1 MSFGENLQYYRKREE
16 ITQEQLAERMEVSRQ
31 TVSKWEAGTSYPE
44 MEKIILLCELF
55 SCSMDTLLRGD
66 AQAEVVED
74 SAKYEEHMKRFGNA
88 VTFGVGFLIVG
99 CSFSTLLDGMNGF
112 LRNLQDIVIFP
123 FFIVAVLTFVVA
135 GIRHINFTKRHP
147 YIQPFYTGEE
157 IERFD
162 RGFPIRIAA
171 GVGIILIS
179 VVVDELQNFMPA
191 PAGVEAS
198 AFYRFLMLLLVSAG
212 FMLLVHTG
220 MEKSRYNIDEYNKEH
235 DPLYRERLT
244 PEQRRI
250 LDEENHMPLA
260 AKWSACIMI
269 VTAAVYLLWSFLQHA
284 WQISWVLFPVGG
296 LLCGIA
302 YIVLGPK
309 K

>member
-1 MSFGENLQYYRKREE
+1 
-16 ITQEQLAERMEVSRQ
+16 
-31 TVSKWEAGTSYPE
+31 
-44 MEKIILLCELF
+44 
-55 SCSMDTLLRGD
+55 
-66 AQAEVVED
+66 
-74 SAKYEEHMKRFGNA
+74 
-88 VTFGVGFLIVG
+88 
-99 CSFSTLLDGMNGF
+99 
-112 LRNLQDIVIFP
+112 
-123 FFIVAVLTFVVA
+123 
-135 GIRHINFTKRHP
+135 
-147 YIQPFYTGEE
+147 
-157 IERFD
+157 
-162 RGFPIRIAA
+162 
-171 GVGIILIS
+171 
-179 VVVDELQNFMPA
+179 VDELQNFMPA

-198 AFYRFLMLLLVSAG
+198 AFYSFLMLLLVSAG

-250 LDEENHMPLA
+250 LDEEDHMPLA